1 MLELPELE
9 TARRDLDREVGGLKI
24 KEIDVIGPK
33 RLIPGQA
40 NKTGLTKAL
49 SGRKISAVKRVGMLL
64 CLEVGNGQSLVINLG
79 AGGSLQRAANKD
91 DRDPDTQLIIGFTQK
106 GQLRLIDNDKSA
118 TATLVDAE
126 DMGQVFPEVA
136 EIGFDPVDEPISWT
150 DFGRR
155 LLEHNTKLRPLLMD
169 QTFIVGL
176 GPIYSDEILHAAL
189 LRHDRIAD
197 QLITQEIRR
206 LYRAIVE
213 TIHNAVKHRGVGL
226 DGSCDVFGQPGGY
239 DEYLEVY
246 GRGGERSKNG
256 RGDVLTARVGGST
269 HYYCDY
275 QV

>member
-1 MLELPELE
+1 MAGEQWLSQAMKDKRNGIRHVNAHSHDYSNHLLAKKHSLSLESN
-9 TARRDLDREVGGLKI
+9 G
-24 KEIDVIGPK
+24 
-33 RLIPGQA
+33 
-40 NKTGLTKAL
+40 NKTAVFL
-49 SGRKISAVKRVGMLL
+49 SSANPM
-64 CLEVGNGQSLVINLG
+64 
-79 AGGSLQRAANKD
+79 
-91 DRDPDTQLIIGFTQK
+91 
-106 GQLRLIDNDKSA
+106 
-118 TATLVDAE
+118 
-126 DMGQVFPEVA
+126 
-136 EIGFDPVDEPISWT
+136 FD
-150 DFGRR
+150 
-155 LLEHNTKLRPLLMD
+155 
-169 QTFIVGL
+169 
-176 GPIYSDEILHAAL
+176 SDEILHAAL

-256 RGDVLTARVGGST
+256 RGDVLTAKVGGTT